1 MNILFLAPHPF
12 YQERGTPIAVR
23 LLLQVLSRR
32 GDHVDV
38 LTYHEGEDVALA
50 GVTLHRI
57 PPLPCIRRIRPGFSL
72 KKLVCDAFLLARAL
86 RMVRRKKYH
95 LVHAVEEA
103 AFIGLLLKRRF
114 GIPYVYDMDSSMSQ
128 QLADKSFLFRLVAPL
143 LRQMESRVIR
153 QALAVVPVCDAL
165 AAIVRRHQP
174 KRIWLL
180 RDISLLSVINARSGP
195 GVEDLG
201 LAGIRFMY
209 IGNLESYQGID
220 LLLRSF
226 ALFHKKCNNATLAIV
241 GGAPRDIARYQA
253 KAARYSIDQFVR
265 FTGPRP
271 LNMMAGLFRQ
281 TDILVSPRI
290 RGVNTP
296 MKIYSYLQS
305 GKPILATD
313 LPTHTQ
319 VLTSEVAVLAPP
331 TVRRFAEAMRW
342 LADNPDSR
350 ELMARRAAALAEA
363 QYSLPVFERNAY
375 ELYQWLDT
383 QVMP

>member
-38 LTYHEGEDVALA
+38 LTYHEGEGVALP
-50 GVTLHRI
+50 GVVLHRI
-57 PPLPCIRRIRPGFSL
+57 PHLPGIRRIRPGLSL
-72 KKLVCDAFLLARAL
+72 KKLVCDVFLLVQAL

-103 AFIGLLLKRRF
+103 AFIGLLIKRRF
-114 GIPYVYDMDSSMSQ
+114 KIPYVYDMDSSMSQ
-128 QLADKSFLFRLVAPL
+128 QMTDKTFLFRPVAPL
-143 LRQMESRVIR
+143 LRRLEGRIIR
-153 QALAVVPVCDAL
+153 QALAVVPVCEAL
-165 AAIVRRHQP
+165 AEIAQRYQP
-174 KRIWLL
+174 NKIWLL
-180 RDISLLSVINARSGP
+180 RDISLLAVINSGN
-195 GVEDLG
+195 GASGEDLH
-201 LAGIRFMY
+201 LAGTRFMY
-209 IGNLESYQGID
+209 IGNLEPYQGID

-226 ALFHKKCNNATLAIV
+226 SLLHKKCNDATLAIV
-241 GGAPRDIARYQA
+241 GGTPRDIARYQA
-253 KAARYSIDQFVR
+253 RAARYAIDQFVI

-271 LNMMAGLFRQ
+271 LSMMAGLFRQ
-281 TDILVSPRI
+281 ADVLVSPRI

-319 VLTSEVAVLAPP
+319 VLTADVALLAPP
-331 TVRRFAEAMRW
+331 SPRRFAEAMRR
-342 LADNPDSR
+342 LTDNPDWR
-350 ELMARRAAALAEA
+350 QLLAHRATALAKEK
-363 QYSLPVFERNAY
+363 YSLPVFERTAY

-383 QVMP
+383 QVLP

>member
-38 LTYHEGEDVALA
+38 LTYHEGEDVAFP
-50 GVTLHRI
+50 GVVLHRI
-57 PPLPCIRRIRPGFSL
+57 PHLPGIRNIRPGFSL
-72 KKLVCDAFLLARAL
+72 KKLVCDAFLLVQAL

-103 AFIGLLLKRRF
+103 AFIGRLIKRRF
-114 GIPYVYDMDSSMSQ
+114 NIPYVYDMDSSMPQSMT
-128 QLADKSFLFRLVAPL
+128 DKTFLFRPLAPL
-143 LRQMESRVIR
+143 LKRLEGRVIR
-153 QALAVVPVCDAL
+153 QALVVVPVCAAL
-165 AAIVRRHQP
+165 AGIARRYQP
-174 KRIWLL
+174 NKIWLL
-180 RDISLLSVINARSGP
+180 RDISLLSVISSRNGND
-195 GVEDLG
+195 VEDLH
-201 LAGIRFMY
+201 LAGFRFMY
-209 IGNLESYQGID
+209 IGNLEHYQGIN

-226 ALFHKKCNNATLAIV
+226 ALLHKKCNDATLAIV
-241 GGAPRDIARYQA
+241 GGTPRDIAHYQA
-253 KAARYSIDQFVR
+253 KAARYGIDQFVQ

-271 LNMMAGLFRQ
+271 LSMMAGLFRQ
-281 TDILVSPRI
+281 ADVLVSPRI

-319 VLTSEVAVLAPP
+319 VLTADVALLALP
-331 TVRRFAEAMRW
+331 TERRFAEAMRW
-342 LADNPDSR
+342 LVDNPD
-350 ELMARRAAALAEA
+350 ECQQLAHRAAALAEE

-375 ELYQWLDT
+375 ELYRWLEE
-383 QVMP
+383 QILP